1 MEVLDWDFIILAFS
15 FLFVSRNVGVFFFWV
30 GGGGTGA
37 GLLTVF
43 WLCFFLFIVLHV
55 IVDFSWSFFS
65 SRFVGYAILKIC
77 H

>member
-1 MEVLDWDFIILAFS
+1 ML
-15 FLFVSRNVGVFFFWV
+15 VFFFLGW
-30 GGGGTGA
+30 GWGDRGRPFDGILA
-37 GLLTVF
+37 L
-43 WLCFFLFIVLHV
+43 FLFIYSLHV

>member
-15 FLFVSRNVGVFFFWV
+15 FLLVSRNVGVFLGWGWGDRGRAFD
-30 GGGGTGA
+30 GILA
-37 GLLTVF
+37 L
-43 WLCFFLFIVLHV
+43 FLFIYSLHV